1 MKKLVSICLV
11 LVLAIGLLTVPAYAQ
26 DTEVLPADLQIQS
39 GEDAL
44 ELACQNW
51 PEYEDKLMWKD
62 TVPLARNAVAATNEV
77 VIEKTH
83 HLSENESITY
93 VEYSNG
99 FAAVFSNS
107 NWVEDSHTSGSGY
120 DEYHGSFFVASGM
133 STAHL
138 LGFKYRINHS
148 SYDQIT
154 SFGTMT
160 TVKANVHEHGKSAT
174 ESASG
179 SAYYTFMVYFV
190 DDFGNLYGSSLA
202 NLTVGNNNFSWS
214 AT

>member
-44 ELACQNW
+44 ELACQIW
-51 PEYEDKLMWKD
+51 PEYEDKLTWKD

-107 NWVEDSHTSGSGY
+107 NWSKTAILPVLDTMNIMAV
-120 DEYHGSFFVASGM
+120 FLLQVA
-133 STAHL
+133 
-138 LGFKYRINHS
+138 
-148 SYDQIT
+148 
-154 SFGTMT
+154 
-160 TVKANVHEHGKSAT
+160 
-174 ESASG
+174 
-179 SAYYTFMVYFV
+179 
-190 DDFGNLYGSSLA
+190 
-202 NLTVGNNNFSWS
+202 
-214 AT
+214 

>member
-44 ELACQNW
+44 ELACQIW
-51 PEYEDKLMWKD
+51 PEYEDKLTWKD

-93 VEYSNG
+93 VYRSILEHNIK
-99 FAAVFSNS
+99 FAAQQLLNERQKNS
-107 NWVEDSHTSGSGY
+107 
-120 DEYHGSFFVASGM
+120 DEE
-133 STAHL
+133 L
-138 LGFKYRINHS
+138 I
-148 SYDQIT
+148 
-154 SFGTMT
+154 
-160 TVKANVHEHGKSAT
+160 
-174 ESASG
+174 
-179 SAYYTFMVYFV
+179 
-190 DDFGNLYGSSLA
+190 
-202 NLTVGNNNFSWS
+202 
-214 AT
+214 

>member
-44 ELACQNW
+44 ELACQIW

-83 HLSENESITY
+83 HLSENESLHM
-93 VEYSNG
+93 SNIRMVLQRYFLIRTG
-99 FAAVFSNS
+99 SKTAILPVLDTMNIMAVFLLQ
-107 NWVEDSHTSGSGY
+107 
-120 DEYHGSFFVASGM
+120 VA
-133 STAHL
+133 
-138 LGFKYRINHS
+138 
-148 SYDQIT
+148 
-154 SFGTMT
+154 
-160 TVKANVHEHGKSAT
+160 
-174 ESASG
+174 
-179 SAYYTFMVYFV
+179 
-190 DDFGNLYGSSLA
+190 
-202 NLTVGNNNFSWS
+202 
-214 AT
+214 

>member
-44 ELACQNW
+44 ELACQIW

-99 FAAVFSNS
+99 FAAVFSKATPHNRLIK
-107 NWVEDSHTSGSGY
+107 GS
-120 DEYHGSFFVASGM
+120 V
-133 STAHL
+133 
-138 LGFKYRINHS
+138 
-148 SYDQIT
+148 
-154 SFGTMT
+154 
-160 TVKANVHEHGKSAT
+160 
-174 ESASG
+174 
-179 SAYYTFMVYFV
+179 
-190 DDFGNLYGSSLA
+190 
-202 NLTVGNNNFSWS
+202 
-214 AT
+214 